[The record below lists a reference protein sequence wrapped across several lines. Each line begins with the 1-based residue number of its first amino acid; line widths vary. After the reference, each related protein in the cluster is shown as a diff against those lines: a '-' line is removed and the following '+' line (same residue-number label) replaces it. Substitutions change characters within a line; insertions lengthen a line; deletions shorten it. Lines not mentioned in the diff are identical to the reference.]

1 MLLNEQGNSAS
12 PTQMTYAAG
21 YPDLTN
27 PYQCLDEK
35 GWHKVLHC
43 KTVIG
48 DSIKSRANLLPDLN
62 ACNKPVV
69 FHVMDGRPTIKP
81 YVINGGPVTAD
92 ILSYNQLTY
101 NLGGLEYL
109 ATKTDELDM
118 ACKPSGYEGQVEEAR
133 MRALAEKYDQ
143 DVYCTLPSFAHPCN
157 IGVDLDGMNLG
168 TVDAP
173 VRLTTALTNAPAG
186 TTYVL
191 DYLELGVDRIRN
203 QRIHGAIHSILAYRL
218 LTFAKKAETFRN
230 ADLNGSHSS
239 YMDGGSTMG
248 FCDDMLSL
256 RCGHK
261 VHSHQCLGIVGMTE
275 DATPKPIYQVVWFAE
290 DYVDFKHGTVKRYK
304 NDRIHGTSTQLDW
317 QVTRSGMAVSHK
329 EAIAVG
335 YVTLS

>member
-1 MLLNEQGNSAS
+1 MIINQQGNSAA
-12 PTQMTYAAG
+12 PTNMTYAAG
-21 YPDLTN
+21 YADLGGL
-27 PYQCLDEK
+27 YQCLDEK

-92 ILSYNQLTY
+92 ILSYSQLTY
-101 NLGGLEYL
+101 NLGGLEYM

-118 ACKPSGYEGQVEEAR
+118 ACKPAGYESAVEEER

-143 DVYCTLPSFAHPCN
+143 DVFCTLPSFAHACN
-157 IGVDLDGMNLG
+157 LGADMDGMTVG
-168 TVDAP
+168 TIDAP
-173 VRLTTALTNAPAG
+173 VNLTNSLTNPPAN
-186 TTYVL
+186 TVYSL
-191 DYLELGVDRIRN
+191 DYLEMGVDRIRN
-203 QRIHGAIHSILAYRL
+203 HRVKGAIHSILSYRL
-218 LTFAKKAETFRN
+218 FTYAKKAETFRS
-230 ADLNGSHSS
+230 AQLNGKGSS
-239 YMDGGSTMG
+239 YMDSDSFG
-248 FCDDMLSL
+248 FCDEMLSMA
-256 RCGHK
+256 CGHN
-261 VHSHQCLGIVGMTE
+261 VHSHNCLGIVGMTSG
-275 DATPKPIYQVVWFAE
+275 ANPKPIYQVVWFAE

-304 NDRIHGTSTQLDW
+304 NDRIGGTSTQIDW

-335 YVTLS
+335 YVTISN